1 MIPILYEKTE
11 TSFASNGICRL
22 QDCISCVV
30 TEERNGVYE
39 CEFEYPIDGK
49 NFEKI
54 QPGRIIACEH
64 DYTGDVQPF
73 DIVGYDKPINGI
85 VTFHAVHISYRQRG
99 LVAYGTGVNS
109 LSDAFAMLSG
119 AVPENPFSYETDISP
134 GTGYMASADG
144 VPRSVREFLGGVE
157 GSILDTYGGEYEW
170 DRFTVKLHQ
179 QRGQLRN
186 ITIRYGLNLI
196 DYNDESD
203 YQGAFT
209 SCVPYWAGDSI
220 VIGSKVDSGE
230 ESYNGRE
237 ICAALD
243 LTEKF
248 ETAPTAADLQAAALS
263 LMQNR
268 DAHLP
273 DRSITV
279 DFVQLA
285 DTLDYTGT
293 APIERCGLCDSVR
306 VVLPRYNLD
315 GTFRIVK
322 TVWNVLAER
331 FDSLELGALSTTLAE
346 ALGLSNDGGSF
357 GSSRSVL
364 DRVEDLEADVSGLKT
379 EYVVATGASG
389 NWRYRKY
396 NTGIFE
402 AWYKAS
408 ASVTL
413 QTGLSGATGWYRNSG
428 TPLYQLTVPTAIGN
442 PSVITADVHAITNLA
457 GMYATVTEISGGTVT
472 YYVIYSGQ
480 LSGRSATITAYVA
493 GTYS

>member
-1 MIPILYEKTE
+1 MIPILYDSNE
-11 TSFASNGICRL
+11 TSFASNGLCRL
-22 QDCISCVV
+22 QDCISFVV
-30 TEERNGVYE
+30 EEERNGIYE
-39 CEFEYPIDGK
+39 ATFEYPIDGA
-49 NFEKI
+49 NFDKI
-54 QPGRIIACEH
+54 QPGRIVACEH

-73 DIVGYDKPINGI
+73 DIVGYEKPINGV

-99 LVAYGTGVNS
+99 YVAHGSGINS
-109 LSDAFAMLSG
+109 LADAFAMLE
-119 AVPENPFSYETDISP
+119 AAEPENPFTYETDISP
-134 GTGYMASADG
+134 GAGYMAAADG

-157 GSILDTYGGEYEW
+157 GSILDTYGGEYEF
-170 DRFTVKLHQ
+170 DRFRVILHQ

-186 ITIRYGLNLI
+186 LTIRYGLNLI

-203 YQGAFT
+203 YQDAFT
-209 SCVPYWAGDSI
+209 SCVPFWAGETI

-230 ESYNGRE
+230 TSYNGRDV
-237 ICAALD
+237 CAALD

-248 ETAPTAADLQAAALS
+248 ETAPTAAQLEAMALS

-273 DRSITV
+273 SRSITV

-285 DTLDYTGT
+285 DTLDYSGT
-293 APIERCGLCDSVR
+293 VPIERCRLCDSVR

-322 TVWNVLAER
+322 TVWNVLKER

-346 ALGLSNDGGSF
+346 ALGLSNDTGGF

-364 DRVEDLEADVSGLKT
+364 DRVEDLEADVLDLQT
-379 EYVVATGASG
+379 EYVTDAGTSG
-389 NWRYRKY
+389 NWYYRCY
-396 NTGIFE
+396 NTGRFE
-402 AWYKAS
+402 AWLNMS

-413 QTGLSGATGWYRNSG
+413 TTAQSGASGWYRNSSAYS
-428 TPLYQLTVPTAIGN
+428 L
-442 PSVITADVHAITNLA
+442 PSLPAEITNAAVDHADINVITGLS
-457 GMYATVTEISGGTVT
+457 GMNANVSAISGGTVN

-480 LSGRSATITAYVA
+480 LTNRSATITAYVT
-493 GTYS
+493 GLWS